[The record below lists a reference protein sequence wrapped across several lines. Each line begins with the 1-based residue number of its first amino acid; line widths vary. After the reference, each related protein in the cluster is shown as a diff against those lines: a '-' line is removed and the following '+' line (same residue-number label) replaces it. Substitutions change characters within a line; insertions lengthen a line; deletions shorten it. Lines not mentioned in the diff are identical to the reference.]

1 MCQIILMSKNDFFP
15 FIALILV
22 AGQLFNFLPTEDTVN
37 KKNND
42 NKNNVDATRI
52 KVNFIGFK

>member
-1 MCQIILMSKNDFFP
+1 MSKNDFFP

-37 KKNND
+37 KKKQRQQEQRRR
-42 NKNNVDATRI
+42 NKN
-52 KVNFIGFK
+52 

>member
-1 MCQIILMSKNDFFP
+1 MSKNDFFP